1 MQIKGTCS
9 KCGEYGNVEP
19 YAFASSEKLYKAG
32 TCEKCIKEQEH
43 RLKTEAE
50 KIERRR
56 QEQLDSILAPV
67 KPTLEKNSFGEADKL
82 FFEIQSSDARVL
94 ERYEEL
100 KYDYVSKDLRDLER
114 KLGEEAN
121 YFDTEK
127 ARVLSTTAPHILVQA
142 RAGSGKTTAI
152 ALKVRQLI
160 EFYGARP
167 SEILVLAF
175 NQSAAEEFVERIN
188 KYCKANV
195 AVLKENCST
204 FHSLAH
210 RLINPG
216 AQLLFNEKQDEYVRG
231 RQTEFVAEVL
241 EELRAKDRGVI
252 LSLLYN
258 FFRAQAKEKVPAE
271 FPDKES
277 YYLYRRNLE
286 YTTMLGER
294 VKSRGEKYIA
304 DFLCEH
310 QITFGGVELEY
321 EYEWA
326 VPSGKYRPDFSL
338 FAKSDKKGPPV
349 AIVEHFGMTT
359 RDKVGR
365 DDTSIGKR
373 EKKYLEERSWK
384 IDYCKTN
391 TIPLIETWSDD
402 LRDAAGDERSG
413 FEEVFRQRL
422 QEKGFELKK
431 FPIPEIVEKIL
442 NARKNLESLHTQ
454 LTSFINRAKKQLV
467 KPEEL
472 RKRAELNSALLDD
485 RLRNFMKI
493 ACRVYERYQNKL
505 KEDKKIDFDDLLD
518 EARDLIEKTGGTCEI
533 KVMGAQQPIKNIK
546 YILIDEYQDFS
557 ELFYRF
563 VQVILKSSPDISLFC
578 VGDDWQAINGFAG
591 SDLKYFSQFKDYF
604 PNNSRV
610 AELLTNHRSRQNIV
624 EHANLLMRGRGIGG
638 KSNKPGGEVYFVK
651 TEYVEWKKGEE
662 SKAENESDK
671 KYREAAL
678 DLGAGIDISRYL
690 KTVEHIARINSD
702 KKTSLLFRTNKLCGR
717 VDIKKFYKYIHSWVG
732 FPESKVPCSTAHSSK
747 GKESEV
753 VIVVDANEKSFPK
766 VHPDNGL
773 LQLLGV
779 TLFDVLEEERRLF
792 YVAITR
798 AEEKLYLVYDE
809 EIGHSDFISPQA
821 WPYLKIPR

>member
-277 YYLYRRNLE
+277 YYLY
-286 YTTMLGER
+286 
-294 VKSRGEKYIA
+294 
-304 DFLCEH
+304 
-310 QITFGGVELEY
+310 
-321 EYEWA
+321 
-326 VPSGKYRPDFSL
+326 
-338 FAKSDKKGPPV
+338 
-349 AIVEHFGMTT
+349 
-359 RDKVGR
+359 
-365 DDTSIGKR
+365 
-373 EKKYLEERSWK
+373 
-384 IDYCKTN
+384 
-391 TIPLIETWSDD
+391 
-402 LRDAAGDERSG
+402 
-413 FEEVFRQRL
+413 
-422 QEKGFELKK
+422 
-431 FPIPEIVEKIL
+431 PEIRQV
-442 NARKNLESLHTQ
+442 
-454 LTSFINRAKKQLV
+454 
-467 KPEEL
+467 
-472 RKRAELNSALLDD
+472 
-485 RLRNFMKI
+485 
-493 ACRVYERYQNKL
+493 
-505 KEDKKIDFDDLLD
+505 
-518 EARDLIEKTGGTCEI
+518 
-533 KVMGAQQPIKNIK
+533 
-546 YILIDEYQDFS
+546 
-557 ELFYRF
+557 LF
-563 VQVILKSSPDISLFC
+563 L
-578 VGDDWQAINGFAG
+578 
-591 SDLKYFSQFKDYF
+591 
-604 PNNSRV
+604 
-610 AELLTNHRSRQNIV
+610 
-624 EHANLLMRGRGIGG
+624 
-638 KSNKPGGEVYFVK
+638 
-651 TEYVEWKKGEE
+651 
-662 SKAENESDK
+662 
-671 KYREAAL
+671 
-678 DLGAGIDISRYL
+678 
-690 KTVEHIARINSD
+690 
-702 KKTSLLFRTNKLCGR
+702 
-717 VDIKKFYKYIHSWVG
+717 
-732 FPESKVPCSTAHSSK
+732 
-747 GKESEV
+747 
-753 VIVVDANEKSFPK
+753 
-766 VHPDNGL
+766 
-773 LQLLGV
+773 
-779 TLFDVLEEERRLF
+779 
-792 YVAITR
+792 
-798 AEEKLYLVYDE
+798 
-809 EIGHSDFISPQA
+809 
-821 WPYLKIPR
+821 